1 MFLYIYIHTYIMFPG
16 NSQYPSP
23 FQPSSIVEGRNW
35 NRCPL
40 CKEAPSVVWMLSL
53 SMYREPW
60 GSLFWVCL
68 DGCYTNMPP
77 TTFAKSTELKPV
89 HTYNGL
95 PTENW
100 TTELLT
106 LGVIFACINFYGP
119 LGQCFFWHL
128 KTRRITGFWIDDWTT
143 NLRNELL

>member
-1 MFLYIYIHTYIMFPG
+1 
-16 NSQYPSP
+16 
-23 FQPSSIVEGRNW
+23 
-35 NRCPL
+35 
-40 CKEAPSVVWMLSL
+40 
-53 SMYREPW
+53 
-60 GSLFWVCL
+60 
-68 DGCYTNMPP
+68 MPP

-119 LGQCFFWHL
+119 LGQCFFLAPQDTEDHRFL
-128 KTRRITGFWIDDWTT
+128 NR
-143 NLRNELL
+143 